1 MSESVWNMF
10 PYPTLA
16 NGDLTSGSTMPA
28 HPDCIACPTRACA
41 QDASK
46 TPEVRTCRYGLTF
59 VRIDDERLAVGMVAS
74 TSNGPQSAAVR
85 RQYKDRDRHAR
96 PDHILRA
103 VESVRALGPGVA
115 NTFAANRQAMLEHLA
130 GDEDMQRALAEKLRR
145 DFNSNVA
152 QSHDFLQLVKLV
164 RGHAEVLLKT
174 EHASLTPED
183 AADQEPALGAIYYS
197 TSLMIAKL
205 DALVYL
211 NEINRAFGNERDFR
225 LHPLILKYIR
235 IYLWQAK
242 QKGVHISLEDNHD
255 TCYYDGAAIGAVVQ
269 GLLDNLVKYA
279 PANSK
284 ASIRFVSTNGTV
296 RVDFTSLGPRISARE
311 RREIFM
317 PGARGVAARNG
328 NSEGQGIGLATVK
341 AVSDALDLQVRVH
354 QEPDPARGYVD
365 AFETTFSISVVP
377 EDSNR

>member
-1 MSESVWNMF
+1 MTDSVWKMF
-10 PYPTLA
+10 PYPTLVS
-16 NGDLTSGSTMPA
+16 GDLTDGSTMSA
-28 HPDCIACPTRACA
+28 HPDCIACPTRACT
-41 QDASK
+41 QEASQS
-46 TPEVRTCRYGLTF
+46 PEVKTCRYGLSF
-59 VRIDDERLAVGMVAS
+59 ARIDDDRLTVGMVAS

-96 PDHILRA
+96 PEHILRA
-103 VESVRALGPGVA
+103 VETVRGLGPGVA

-130 GDEDMQRALAEKLRR
+130 GDETMQRALAEKLRR
-145 DFNSNVA
+145 DFDSNVA

-174 EHASLTPED
+174 KHPNLTPED
-183 AADQEPALGAIYYS
+183 AADQELALGAIYYS

-242 QKGVHISLEDNHD
+242 QKGVHITLEENYA

-269 GLLDNLVKYA
+269 SLLDNLVKYA

-284 ASIRFVSTNGTV
+284 ASIRFAQSDGAV
-296 RVDFTSLGPRISARE
+296 RVDFVSLGPRISARE

-317 PGARGVAARNG
+317 PGARGIAAQNG

-341 AVSDALDLQVRVH
+341 AVSDALDLHVRVH
-354 QEPDPARGYVD
+354 QDSEPTKGYID
-365 AFETTFSISVVP
+365 SFETTFSISLVP
-377 EDSNR
+377 E